1 MAPRPQTSAEDTK
14 ETTDSINE
22 KETNE
27 KKEVDNQV
35 SEKTLEKRTEVN
47 EPVRIHTDN
56 DLSLG
61 TFTLTNTG
69 YVFKSNSGIQP
80 KRSRGPG
87 IISFPVKHKR
97 TDEGI
102 TLPTGSYVKAKLMTG
117 VDAPEGKTYPVLLA
131 LDYSYVGPNKHKIDL
146 SGCFVIA
153 KSSPSI
159 ATERINF
166 QATRLSCVSKKG
178 RFFERKINGFIAD
191 DSDNTFAVKAE
202 LNSKQGRVAKM
213 AFLKSIIDGIGEII
227 NRKAQNIGG
236 RNPDTANVLLQSGT
250 QGAASKVSDWYLR
263 QVTSLLP
270 TLTVKSGQNVW
281 IVMQEKVL
289 LPNDFFIKN
298 ERRNN
303 HAQVFSYL
311 TRVID

>member
-1 MAPRPQTSAEDTK
+1 M
-14 ETTDSINE
+14 
-22 KETNE
+22 
-27 KKEVDNQV
+27 
-35 SEKTLEKRTEVN
+35 
-47 EPVRIHTDN
+47 
-56 DLSLG
+56 
-61 TFTLTNTG
+61 
-69 YVFKSNSGIQP
+69 
-80 KRSRGPG
+80 
-87 IISFPVKHKR
+87 
-97 TDEGI
+97 
-102 TLPTGSYVKAKLMTG
+102 KAKLMTG

-166 QATRLSCVSKKG
+166 QATRLSCVSRSGK
-178 RFFERKINGFIAD
+178 FFERKINGFIAD
-191 DSDNTFAVKAE
+191 DADNTFAVKAE
-202 LNSKQGRVAKM
+202 LNSKQGRVAKI

-227 NRKAQNIGG
+227 TRKAQNIGG
-236 RNPDTANVLLQSGT
+236 RNPDTANVLLQSGA
-250 QGAASKVSDWYLR
+250 QGAASRVSDWYLR

-298 ERRNN
+298 ERRNH
-303 HAQVFSYL
+303 HAQVFSYI
-311 TRVID
+311 TRIID

>member
-1 MAPRPQTSAEDTK
+1 
-14 ETTDSINE
+14 
-22 KETNE
+22 
-27 KKEVDNQV
+27 
-35 SEKTLEKRTEVN
+35 
-47 EPVRIHTDN
+47 
-56 DLSLG
+56 
-61 TFTLTNTG
+61 
-69 YVFKSNSGIQP
+69 
-80 KRSRGPG
+80 
-87 IISFPVKHKR
+87 
-97 TDEGI
+97 
-102 TLPTGSYVKAKLMTG
+102 MTG

-131 LDYSYVGPNKHKIDL
+131 LDYSYVGPNKNKIDL
-146 SGCFVIA
+146 SGCFIIA

-166 QATRLSCVSKKG
+166 QATRLSCVSRSG

-191 DSDNTFAVKAE
+191 DGDNTFAVKAE

-227 NRKAQNIGG
+227 TRKSQNIGG
-236 RNPDTANVLLQSGT
+236 QNPDTSNVLFQNST
-250 QGAASKVSDWYLR
+250 QGAAAKVSDWYLR

-281 IVMQEKVL
+281 VVMQEKVL

-298 ERRNN
+298 ERRN

-311 TRVID
+311 TRIVD

>member
-1 MAPRPQTSAEDTK
+1 ME
-14 ETTDSINE
+14 
-22 KETNE
+22 
-27 KKEVDNQV
+27 
-35 SEKTLEKRTEVN
+35 
-47 EPVRIHTDN
+47 
-56 DLSLG
+56 
-61 TFTLTNTG
+61 
-69 YVFKSNSGIQP
+69 
-80 KRSRGPG
+80 
-87 IISFPVKHKR
+87 
-97 TDEGI
+97 EGI

-166 QATRLSCVSKKG
+166 QATRLSCVSRSGK
-178 RFFERKINGFIAD
+178 FFERKINGFIAD

-227 NRKAQNIGG
+227 TRKAQNIGG
-236 RNPDTANVLLQSGT
+236 RNPDTANVLLQSGA
-250 QGAASKVSDWYLR
+250 QGAASRVSDWYLR

-289 LPNDFFIKN
+289 LPNNFFIKN
-298 ERRNN
+298 ERRNH
-303 HAQVFSYL
+303 HAQVFSYI
-311 TRVID
+311 TRIID